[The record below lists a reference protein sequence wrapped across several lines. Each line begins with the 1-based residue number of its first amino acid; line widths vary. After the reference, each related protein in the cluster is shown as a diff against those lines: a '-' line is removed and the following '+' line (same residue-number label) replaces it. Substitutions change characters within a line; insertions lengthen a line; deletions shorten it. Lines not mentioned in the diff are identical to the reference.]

1 MKTTTLP
8 KEIQFTEV
16 EILKIEN
23 IQLKIGRA
31 QEALSQLVMQRQE
44 VSDAVCKRLGID
56 SLSRYAIDIGAGK
69 GRLVSATEGET
80 DESVG

>member
-1 MKTTTLP
+1 MKTITPP

-31 QEALSQLVMQRQE
+31 QETLSRLAAQRQE

-56 SLSRYAIDIGAGK
+56 SLSRYAIDIGAGR
-69 GRLVSATEGET
+69 GRLVSAMDGET